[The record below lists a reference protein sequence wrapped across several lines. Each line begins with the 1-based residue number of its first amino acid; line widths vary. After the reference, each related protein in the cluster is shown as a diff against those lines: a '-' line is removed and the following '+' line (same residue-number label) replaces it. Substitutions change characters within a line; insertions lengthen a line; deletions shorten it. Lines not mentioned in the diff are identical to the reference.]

1 MSRKTAQLTEF
12 CLGSISSRNMNNPI
26 LIVIVLKDLLFLKFI
41 YPHEKITVKKIFEN
55 LLPTK
60 IPSCNLD
67 KNIIDLFVM
76 SDVLYHY

>member
-1 MSRKTAQLTEF
+1 M
-12 CLGSISSRNMNNPI
+12 
-26 LIVIVLKDLLFLKFI
+26 
-41 YPHEKITVKKIFEN
+41 TVKKIFEN

-60 IPSCNLD
+60 ISSCNLD